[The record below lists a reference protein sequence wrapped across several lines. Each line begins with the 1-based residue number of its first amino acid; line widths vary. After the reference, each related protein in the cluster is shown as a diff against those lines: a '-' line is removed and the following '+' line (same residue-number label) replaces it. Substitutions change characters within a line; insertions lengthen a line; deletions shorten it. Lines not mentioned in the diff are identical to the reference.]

1 MPKVSPSPDLC
12 VNRALEWMS
21 QSFVIKGKVVCNF
34 HPMVGGMGRE
44 KDMIR
49 DTETQ
54 RHWAGGRGSYEKE
67 TEADA
72 GRKCSNSKQGFLTAS
87 GS

>member
-54 RHWAGGRGSYEKE
+54 RHRDTGQGAGGHMRRRLRLMLDQSVRIPNKGS
-67 TEADA
+67 
-72 GRKCSNSKQGFLTAS
+72 
-87 GS
+87 